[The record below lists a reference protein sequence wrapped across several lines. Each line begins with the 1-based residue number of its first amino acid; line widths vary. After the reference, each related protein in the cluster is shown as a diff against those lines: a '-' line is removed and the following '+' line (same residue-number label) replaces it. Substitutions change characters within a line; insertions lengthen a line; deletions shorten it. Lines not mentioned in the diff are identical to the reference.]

1 MKNATLD
8 DLKVAWKEVSQKL
21 ERQNAFVLHQFKENK
36 LAGFRSGLR
45 PLLLGQFIQLV
56 IGTLMAGFSAQFWF
70 NHIGTPHLLI
80 CGLLLQ
86 AYGIMF
92 IAFAVRDLILIRQI
106 DYAAPVVM
114 IQKQLA
120 DLRAWHLRT
129 AVWFGLTGSVMWLPV
144 MLIVLYLLGAVFRID
159 QPQKVSWL
167 ISSAVVCLAVNYG
180 LLLLARS
187 PGKCGSSL
195 RNSWIG
201 RSVSR
206 AQEVLDEVEQF
217 ERELT

>member
-1 MKNATLD
+1 
-8 DLKVAWKEVSQKL
+8 
-21 ERQNAFVLHQFKENK
+21 
-36 LAGFRSGLR
+36 
-45 PLLLGQFIQLV
+45 
-56 IGTLMAGFSAQFWF
+56 
-70 NHIGTPHLLI
+70 HLLVG
-80 CGLLLQ
+80 GLLLRP
-86 AYGIMF
+86 YGILF
-92 IAFAVRDLILIRQI
+92 IAFAVRDLVLIHQI
-106 DYAAPVVM
+106 DYATPVVT

-129 AVWFGLTGSVMWLPV
+129 AVWFGLTGSVMWLPI
-144 MLIVLYLLGAVFRID
+144 MLIVLYLLGADFWID
-159 QPQKVSWL
+159 QPQKMYWL

-180 LLLLARS
+180 LLLVARS
-187 PGKCGSSL
+187 PGKSGRSL